1 MWIFIFLI
9 SNLVCRWQ
17 NTRAWI
23 NQACDIS
30 SPPKRLPG
38 RLPREMDMFDNKE
51 IFEYLPFHLPIFD
64 RVSLKMQVMQ
74 VMTIENPGFPSL
86 IAQLS
91 IPSIRSIEEILQI
104 LTWNG
109 KRWKSWK
116 NEKNEE
122 SCQAGIRN
130 KGSGKEQLHF
140 ALLWRRQPWIFHN
153 KNRAKIGCPYYVILA
168 EGRIPLPKRMNF
180 RKSSE

>member
-9 SNLVCRWQ
+9 LNLVCRWQ

-64 RVSLKMQVMQ
+64 RESLKMQVMQ

-109 KRWKSWK
+109 KKWKLRK
-116 NEKNEE
+116 KEKM
-122 SCQAGIRN
+122 
-130 KGSGKEQLHF
+130 
-140 ALLWRRQPWIFHN
+140 RRDVKLVFGTKVPAKSSYTLPFCDGDSHEYFTT
-153 KNRAKIGCPYYVILA
+153 KIGQ
-168 EGRIPLPKRMNF
+168 K
-180 RKSSE
+180 

>member
-109 KRWKSWK
+109 KKWKSRKKRKKWG
-116 NEKNEE
+116 EM
-122 SCQAGIRN
+122 S
-130 KGSGKEQLHF
+130 SWYSEQRF
-140 ALLWRRQPWIFHN
+140 RQ
-153 KNRAKIGCPYYVILA
+153 RAATLCPFVTETA
-168 EGRIPLPKRMNF
+168 MNISQQ
-180 RKSSE
+180 K